1 MYDNK
6 NNIILYYRK
15 IMTDK
20 EKLVLRKNYAFLV
33 KKLDAPSIR
42 VSLNAE
48 GLLTDYELAEV
59 QAQSVAPAANE
70 LILAA
75 LKRRAP
81 GFLEKFCRVL
91 EEEPANQQIVDK
103 LREGR
108 QHSYLLI
115 HPTITLTDPLEYMA
129 SEILFTLPSTAHSC
143 YRGAHTYRGYIIYAQ
158 TLVDH
163 YLAQP
168 IDIIPYI

>member
-1 MYDNK
+1 
-6 NNIILYYRK
+6 
-15 IMTDK
+15 MTDK

-33 KKLDAPSIR
+33 KKLDAASIR
-42 VSLNAE
+42 SSLNAE

-91 EEEPANQQIVDK
+91 EEEPANQHIVDK

-108 QHSYLLI
+108 QLSRSYVLM
-115 HPTITLTDPLEYMA
+115 HPTVTLMGHFVRHQKSFSPWPAPTPSLLVHTDTNP
-129 SEILFTLPSTAHSC
+129 
-143 YRGAHTYRGYIIYAQ
+143 HTC
-158 TLVDH
+158 
-163 YLAQP
+163 
-168 IDIIPYI
+168 

>member
-1 MYDNK
+1 
-6 NNIILYYRK
+6 
-15 IMTDK
+15 MTDK

-33 KKLDAPSIR
+33 KKLDAASIR
-42 VSLNAE
+42 SSLNAE

-91 EEEPANQQIVDK
+91 EEEPANQHIVDR

-108 QHSYLLI
+108 HRSYLLI
-115 HPTITLTDPLEYMA
+115 HPTVAFITDQFGIYGTRNPVHLAYPQLA
-129 SEILFTLPSTAHSC
+129 SNPGSLFQIIFVLQLWRKIGAARQNPEWRAWV
-143 YRGAHTYRGYIIYAQ
+143 RG
-158 TLVDH
+158 
-163 YLAQP
+163 
-168 IDIIPYI
+168 

>member
-1 MYDNK
+1 
-6 NNIILYYRK
+6 
-15 IMTDK
+15 MTDK

-91 EEEPANQQIVDK
+91 EEEPANQHIVDK

-115 HPTITLTDPLEYMA
+115 HPTITLTDQLEYTA
-129 SEILFTLPSTAHSC
+129 SEILFTLPS
-143 YRGAHTYRGYIIYAQ
+143 
-158 TLVDH
+158 
-163 YLAQP
+163 P
-168 IDIIPYI
+168 NPYPTCVLTNSNFQ